1 MVTEGVIAF
10 AAAGVLTWMIFWM
23 ARQARAIRGQLQ
35 AKVDVAVA
43 AGSSIALGM
52 VAFTAVARE
61 GLESA
66 LFLISTTVGE
76 GAGAGQLLGGIL
88 GTLAAVVIG
97 YLVYQGGNRLNL
109 RLFFRITGVMII
121 LFAAGLVAKGVHEF
135 EEVGLL
141 PSLIDHVWTLSFAD
155 PATSLFWQFMKSLF
169 GWRPDPSLLMVLGY
183 LAYLV
188 PIGWSFLKATT
199 PPTTVAQPVAVG

>member
-1 MVTEGVIAF
+1 
-10 AAAGVLTWMIFWM
+10 
-23 ARQARAIRGQLQ
+23 
-35 AKVDVAVA
+35 
-43 AGSSIALGM
+43 
-52 VAFTAVARE
+52 
-61 GLESA
+61 
-66 LFLISTTVGE
+66 
-76 GAGAGQLLGGIL
+76 
-88 GTLAAVVIG
+88 
-97 YLVYQGGNRLNL
+97 
-109 RLFFRITGVMII
+109 MII

-141 PSLIDHVWTLSFAD
+141 PSLIDHVWTLSFAE